1 MKKIFILII
10 VAFVLYKCSGN
21 SGNSDNS
28 DKSQF
33 IAVCQH
39 QDRKSVCECTYDKL
53 EKNYLSKGLELTA
66 QAMQSSLLECR

>member
-10 VAFVLYKCSGN
+10 VAFVLFKCSG
-21 SGNSDNS
+21 NS

-33 IAVCQH
+33 IEVCQH

-53 EKNYLSKGLELTA
+53 EKNYLSKNLELTA

>member
-1 MKKIFILII
+1 MKNFFILII

-21 SGNSDNS
+21 SGNSD
-28 DKSQF
+28 KSQF
-33 IAVCQH
+33 IEVCQH

-53 EKNYLSKGLELTA
+53 EKNYLSKNLELTA